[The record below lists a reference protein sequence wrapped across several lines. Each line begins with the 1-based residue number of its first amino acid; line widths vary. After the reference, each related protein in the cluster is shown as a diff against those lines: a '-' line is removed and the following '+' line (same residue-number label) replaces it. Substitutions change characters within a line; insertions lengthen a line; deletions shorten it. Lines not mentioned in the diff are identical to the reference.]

1 MFSSIVA
8 EVLAAR
14 LRLGCSEAA
23 ARNQTYVRSGALAAA
38 SRHPRREDP
47 SQIQW
52 HQGCSTGECV
62 YPKLSKILVNSNIQ
76 VQIADL
82 QIPQSLVMQSI
93 HLRAPLMKNWTEL
106 N

>member
-52 HQGCSTGECV
+52 HQGCSTGVFEQ
-62 YPKLSKILVNSNIQ
+62 KIRNPLRF
-76 VQIADL
+76 
-82 QIPQSLVMQSI
+82 SLIYFQ
-93 HLRAPLMKNWTEL
+93 RGPT
-106 N
+106 